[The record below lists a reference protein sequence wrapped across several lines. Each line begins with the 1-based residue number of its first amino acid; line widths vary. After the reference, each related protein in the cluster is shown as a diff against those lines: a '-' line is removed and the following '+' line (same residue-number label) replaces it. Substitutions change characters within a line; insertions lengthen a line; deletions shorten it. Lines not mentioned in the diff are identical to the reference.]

1 MPLTSILFCAKIS
14 LRPISKEMDAKEE
27 NIVYRQIVKA
37 IMPIGQSDTD
47 QSDPIT
53 LLYMVEA
60 GNHDIVVVVDP
71 DNNIVE
77 TDENNNIES
86 IGNMKSPLGAIDVG
100 REVVVRY
107 SVPVI
112 IVGATFSLV
121 GVAGFVIWGGGQRP

>member
-1 MPLTSILFCAKIS
+1 
-14 LRPISKEMDAKEE
+14 
-27 NIVYRQIVKA
+27 
-37 IMPIGQSDTD
+37 MPIGQSESDL
-47 QSDPIT
+47 SDPIT

-77 TDENNNIES
+77 TDESNNIEK

-100 REVVVRY
+100 REIVVRY

-112 IVGATFSLV
+112 IIGATFSLF
-121 GVAGFVIWGGGQRP
+121 GVAGFVIWGRRVEAPVSYTHLTLPTKRIV